1 VSPSSLSSYDNGQ
14 PNPSFHLL
22 RYNNGDTETDSRM
35 NKILSKHFMDPEDVV
50 VKKDEPE
57 AL

>member
-1 VSPSSLSSYDNGQ
+1 MTN
-14 PNPSFHLL
+14 
-22 RYNNGDTETDSRM
+22 TDGRM

>member
-1 VSPSSLSSYDNGQ
+1 MALVNPFSFSLFMY
-14 PNPSFHLL
+14 FK
-22 RYNNGDTETDSRM
+22 GDIDTDIRM

>member
-1 VSPSSLSSYDNGQ
+1 MSLFFHIPSSLSREDLDEARMTNADG
-14 PNPSFHLL
+14 
-22 RYNNGDTETDSRM
+22 RM

>member
-1 VSPSSLSSYDNGQ
+1 MALVSPFFFSLLIYIKD
-14 PNPSFHLL
+14 
-22 RYNNGDTETDSRM
+22 DAETDNRM

-50 VKKDEPE
+50 VKKDEPQ

>member
-1 VSPSSLSSYDNGQ
+1 MIV
-14 PNPSFHLL
+14 
-22 RYNNGDTETDSRM
+22 RM

-57 AL
+57 VL

>member
-1 VSPSSLSSYDNGQ
+1 MTKADG
-14 PNPSFHLL
+14 
-22 RYNNGDTETDSRM
+22 RM

-57 AL
+57 ALQVLDIWDL

>member
-1 VSPSSLSSYDNGQ
+1 MNV
-14 PNPSFHLL
+14 
-22 RYNNGDTETDSRM
+22 RM

-57 AL
+57 VL

>member
-1 VSPSSLSSYDNGQ
+1 MALVSRSFFSLLIYIKYDA
-14 PNPSFHLL
+14 
-22 RYNNGDTETDSRM
+22 ETDNRM

>member
-1 VSPSSLSSYDNGQ
+1 VVLFNPFFSSIS
-14 PNPSFHLL
+14 
-22 RYNNGDTETDSRM
+22 RYNKGNTETDNRM

>member
-1 VSPSSLSSYDNGQ
+1 MALDNPFFFSLLIYIKYDA
-14 PNPSFHLL
+14 
-22 RYNNGDTETDSRM
+22 ETDIRM